1 MYTKFHGAIA
11 DWLKCIKLWIPKEK
25 FSLDVAFFLIRK
37 CFPFCFSDVKIDVPD
52 KFGFS
57 GLMQASQKG
66 YYE

>member
-1 MYTKFHGAIA
+1 MA
-11 DWLKCIKLWIPKEK
+11 DLPKWIKLMRCLHSWILKEK
-25 FSLDVAFFLIRK
+25 FSLEVAIFQITECFL
-37 CFPFCFSDVKIDVPD
+37 FSDVKIDVPD